1 MAKLDYII
9 DKCRSLGAISAAII
23 DPRSE
28 VALAGAIKAAQQGI
42 IKPVFIGPKNEILE
56 IARENDLD
64 LSAYQLIDAADSYTA
79 AGLAAQMASRGEVKF
94 LVKGS
99 LSTATMMRELFKS
112 EYNLRSEQIISS
124 CALVDLPAYPRLV
137 FIADPAINIEPDLMQ
152 KAAIIQNTVKV
163 ANALGWEKP
172 KVALV
177 AAIETVNPK
186 MQLTL
191 DAAALS
197 KMAERG
203 QLKNCIVDGP
213 LDMDIAVSL
222 ESAQIKQCRTSIMGD
237 ADILIYPDIHSANA
251 VYKTMMFMSGG
262 TCAVLIVGAKVPIVV
277 TSRSDPEQ
285 TRIQSIAAAA
295 LLAHNQG

>member
-9 DKCRSLGAISAAII
+9 DKCQSLGAIPAAII

-28 VALAGAIKAAQQGI
+28 VALSGAIQAAQLGI
-42 IKPVFIGPKNEILE
+42 IKPVFIGPQAEILQL
-56 IARENDLD
+56 ANDNNLD
-64 LSAYQLIDAADSYTA
+64 LSGFELIDAANSSAA
-79 AGLAAQMASRGEVKF
+79 AGLAAQLASAGEVKF

-124 CALVDLPAYPRLV
+124 CALVDLPSYPRLV

-163 ANALGWEKP
+163 ANTLGWEKP

-213 LDMDIAVSL
+213 LDMDIAVSV
-222 ESAQIKQCRTSIMGD
+222 ESAQIKQCQTSIMGD
-237 ADILIYPDIHSANA
+237 ADILIYPDIHAANA

-262 TCAVLIVGAKVPIVV
+262 SCAVLIVGAKVPIVV